1 MKSPRVVSLKVVAD
15 MLYQN
20 PLMRDVSWEFIVSNS
35 VEVMRIIGT
44 PAMFISKR
52 EIVEIK
58 NHKGRIPVD
67 VIKPTS
73 VQQVTDRGA
82 LIPMRSNEDVMAS
95 HYEDFPSTPSI
106 SGGVTYTMN
115 NSNIF
120 PNFSD
125 GKVLII
131 YDAIATDE
139 ECYPLV
145 PDVPELLRALR
156 AYIKYMWY
164 DILNDIDL
172 VSAQKL
178 NKAETD
184 YAYYVGQAQS
194 VMQMPSIDEMQSL
207 VNSITQMLPSKTQH
221 AGRFQFL
228 GAQEFIKVH
237 N

>member
-1 MKSPRVVSLKVVAD
+1 MKSPKVISLKAVAD

-20 PLMRDVSWEFIVSNS
+20 PLCKNISWEFIVSNS

-58 NHKGRIPVD
+58 NHKGGIPID
-67 VIKPTS
+67 MIKPTS
-73 VQQVTDRGA
+73 VQKITDGGS
-82 LIPMRSNEDVMAS
+82 LIPMRGNEDVMAE
-95 HYEDFPSTPSI
+95 HYDAFSSTPSTVAGI
-106 SGGVTYTMN
+106 TYTMN

-164 DILNDIDL
+164 DILNDIDS

-178 NKAETD
+178 SKAETD

-194 VMQMPSIDEMQSL
+194 VMQMPSIDEMESL
-207 VNSITQMLPSKTQH
+207 VNSITQILPSKNQH
-221 AGRFQFL
+221 ADRFQFL